1 MGVLNVTPDS
11 FSDGGEFLDPKRALE
26 HARGMRESGA
36 DIIDIGGES
45 TRPGSERVDP
55 RVEQARILPVIE
67 ELAASDITLS
77 VDTLHAETA
86 EAAILAGAH
95 IVNDISGGSFDPDMF
110 SVVAGSRTRAGQP
123 VRCVLGHWRG
133 IPDLNHAR
141 SQYDDVVTEVVA
153 ELGHRVAAARAA
165 GVADEQIILDPGIG
179 FDKTA
184 SQGWQLLANLD
195 AFATLNL
202 PIMVGVSRKR
212 MLAEFAVQ
220 SAAGADAHER
230 DLATAVVS
238 ALMGER
244 NIWAVRVHNV
254 AATHVALQVQQA
266 LREATR

>member
-26 HARGMRESGA
+26 HARGMGDSGA

-45 TRPGSERVDP
+45 TGPGSERVDP

-95 IVNDISGGSFDPDMF
+95 IVNDVSGGSFDPDIL
-110 SVVAGSRTRAGQP
+110 SVVAGARTRAGQP

-133 IPDLNHAR
+133 IPDPNHAR
-141 SQYDDVVTEVVA
+141 SQYGDVVADVVA
-153 ELGHRVAAARAA
+153 ELGDRVAAARAA

-220 SAAGADAHER
+220 SAVGADAHER

-238 ALMGER
+238 ALMAER

-254 AATHVALQVQQA
+254 AATHVALQLQQA